1 MAKVR
6 ITALSAARELVGWS
20 SQEVEFEGEF
30 VRDLLK
36 QVYTKNGS
44 ELYQVITEDDQIKG
58 GLFILLNGRRMEC
71 WDVLDSELKQDDHIV
86 VMEVMKIVGGG

>member
-20 SQEVEFEGEF
+20 TREVEFNGEF
-30 VRDLLK
+30 VRDLLN
-36 QVYTKNGS
+36 QVDAANGS
-44 ELYQVITEDDQIKG
+44 KLYQVITENDQIKN
-58 GLFILLNGRRMEC
+58 GLFLILNGRRMEC
-71 WDVLDSELKQDDHIV
+71 SDVLELELNQDDHIV

>member
-20 SQEVEFEGEF
+20 TKEVEFNGEL
-30 VRDLLK
+30 VRDLLN
-36 QVYTKNGS
+36 QVNAGNGTK
-44 ELYQVITEDDQIKG
+44 LYQIITENDQIKS
-58 GLFILLNGRRMEC
+58 GLFLLLNGRRIEC
-71 WDVLDSELKQDDHIV
+71 SDALDLELNKDDHVV